1 MSHQSTRSLVFVLA
15 CAVLGIA
22 SATSAY
28 AAPTCTAQQGQLLID
43 AGRYKQAVNEF
54 TCVIAADPTGIE
66 GYRGRIE
73 AQLLLGQYS
82 NAFRD
87 YARVTAVVT
96 PVHPDAESIILAGYA
111 ARLET
116 APDDITALVG
126 VSFARWAYFD
136 YLGAINVLDH
146 LLDIDPANPYGYLFR
161 GSSRLLKGHTVN
173 AGVADFDY
181 AIALAPDSPDVR
193 YIVADAYTYG
203 LFDPQRAFTEATF
216 ALEAGLD
223 TPRVHAILGS
233 AYSAFGDVAAAAA
246 HIERHLELVTTELV
260 TASPLP
266 ARASTD
272 LNLVPGRTYDIPVV
286 VSAGE
291 KLSIVTSSHDYW
303 DTILLLLGPDGSPVL
318 GSDDAWRYF
327 AAFDWVA
334 TSSGTYHMRV
344 TFFEGVITGTLHVSR
359 K

>member
-54 TCVIAADPTGIE
+54 TCVIVADPTGIE

-126 VSFARWAYFD
+126 ASFARWAYFD
-136 YLGAINVLDH
+136 YLGASMCSIT
-146 LLDIDPANPYGYLFR
+146 
-161 GSSRLLKGHTVN
+161 SSILIPRTLTV
-173 AGVADFDY
+173 
-181 AIALAPDSPDVR
+181 
-193 YIVADAYTYG
+193 TC
-203 LFDPQRAFTEATF
+203 F
-216 ALEAGLD
+216 A
-223 TPRVHAILGS
+223 
-233 AYSAFGDVAAAAA
+233 
-246 HIERHLELVTTELV
+246 
-260 TASPLP
+260 
-266 ARASTD
+266 ARAGCS
-272 LNLVPGRTYDIPVV
+272 
-286 VSAGE
+286 
-291 KLSIVTSSHDYW
+291 KVT
-303 DTILLLLGPDGSPVL
+303 
-318 GSDDAWRYF
+318 R
-327 AAFDWVA
+327 
-334 TSSGTYHMRV
+334 
-344 TFFEGVITGTLHVSR
+344 
-359 K
+359 